1 MNFRSLSLPSL
12 LSCCL
17 EAKLGIF
24 GASPQFLGSE
34 EAVSRDPDKFESLV
48 RLFLYSGQNSQ
59 NIQNASS
66 KPDKIAK
73 LNPDKF
79 SEILKFLEWPLRV

>member
-1 MNFRSLSLPSL
+1 MNFRSLSSCSL

-17 EAKLGIF
+17 EAKLGIW
-24 GASPQFLGSE
+24 GASPRFLGSA
-34 EAVSRDPDKFESLV
+34 EAVSHDPDKFESLV
-48 RLFLYSGQNSQ
+48 RLFLYSGQNTQ
-59 NIQNASS
+59 NVQNASS

-79 SEILKFLEWPLRV
+79 SKILKFLE